1 MTYFGVFE
9 LVMRFL
15 VIGFF
20 FVTTVP
26 PVVLG
31 VVIDLVIPEPA
42 EDVVVLAVIV
52 ANASRTVIIPDIVIA
67 EKVAVALLE
76 VMATGTLVVIVD
88 GVTVVLGIAEVPAE
102 VVVVLAVFV
111 ADVARPV
118 ILSDIVIAEKVAAA
132 SFWAMA
138 AGTLVVIIDGATVVI
153 GIVITEEPRGC
164 GVSGNCS
171 RTVILPGTALGV
183 DVFPDGTA
191 QGIGIVVAEV
201 GMVAEIIPDGTS
213 IVAGADVMELAEVI
227 FVGPAGI
234 VKAEVAVVSEVTEV
248 SPDGKSMV
256 TSVPVLAPVSAITL
270 ETKFVANEV
279 DLPVLASTAVSEF
292 LIYM

>member
-52 ANASRTVIIPDIVIA
+52 ANASRTVIIPDLVIA

-88 GVTVVLGIAEVPAE
+88 GVTVVLGIPEVPAE

-279 DLPVLASTAVSEF
+279 DLLASTAVSEF

>member
-76 VMATGTLVVIVD
+76 VMATGTLVAIVD
-88 GVTVVLGIAEVPAE
+88 GVTVVLGIPEVPAE

-279 DLPVLASTAVSEF
+279 DLLASTAVSEF